1 MPVSSKVPQRP
12 SGSRLAKSSA
22 KGMVQTVPAALG
34 LFGDHLAELKWFVRD
49 KTYLPKEIQ
58 GIVVDVGAGHSPH
71 FRAHILID
79 KFPNDGSHRIG
90 KPIVRRHRQSLLVWA
105 DVEKLPIKD
114 KGVAFTIA
122 SHLLE
127 HLPHPGRAL
136 DELVRVGHAG
146 YIECP
151 ARWSET
157 LFPYSPHLWYV
168 ALEEGRL
175 VFAPK
180 LNNRDRYLEDVFLP
194 ELGRRPAVRHL
205 FRNRA
210 FWTVRTVWVERCA
223 YSVTGEPDHVPDFAR
238 AYARRGLADALAKL
252 ISGAVGRF
260 VRPSSVSEEELISV
274 FCCPEC
280 KGDLGRGNGSLICS
294 SCRRQYL
301 YQNRTIDFEHPTL
314 LA

>member
-1 MPVSSKVPQRP
+1 MPVCSEAPQRT
-12 SGSRLAKSSA
+12 SRRTTSSA
-22 KGMVQTVPAALG
+22 RGVVQTVPAALG
-34 LFGDHLAELKWFVRD
+34 LLGDHLAELKWFVRD
-49 KTYLPKEIQ
+49 KTYLPREIQ

-71 FRAHILID
+71 FRAHILVD
-79 KFPNDGSHRIG
+79 KFPDDGSHRIG

-127 HLPHPGRAL
+127 HLRHPGRAL

-146 YIECP
+146 YVECP

-157 LFPYSPHLWYV
+157 LFPYDPHLWYV
-168 ALEEGRL
+168 TQENGRL

-180 LNNRDRYLEDVFLP
+180 LNNRDRYLEEVFVP
-194 ELGRRPAVRHL
+194 ELGRKRAIRHL

-210 FWTVRTVWVERCA
+210 FWTVRMVWTGRCA
-223 YSVTGEPDHVPDFAR
+223 YSVTGEPDHVPDFAQ
-238 AYARRGLADALAKL
+238 ASARRGLADVLAKL

-260 VRPSSVSEEELISV
+260 VRPSSVSEEALMSV

-280 KGDLGRGNGSLICS
+280 KGDLDRGKASLVCS
-294 SCRRQYL
+294 SCRRQYPH
-301 YQNRTIDFEHPTL
+301 QNRTIDFEHPTL